1 MKLSVILPCY
11 NVGRFVGLCLD
22 SLAEAFALA
31 SMDDYEIIVV
41 DDGSSDDTADVV
53 MQSGCKNLRL
63 FKQENCGVSGARNRG
78 LAEAHGRWVWFVDP
92 DDTVVPDI
100 LQKISHLLDS
110 SYQAI
115 AFGFNL
121 CYPDGRKTSHRPLSL
136 SESEGDKVSGKQEI
150 FENYVQSFIGYSQ
163 HNLNRLYAGMSISE
177 RDLFMQG
184 TVWHYIFRRDVL
196 EGRSVKFSS
205 QVIFTEDMLFVS
217 EYFAQIENLVAVDAE
232 GYNYRM
238 NTDGQLF
245 GSLGNPQKVARN
257 KLAMAIERG
266 RVRRKVLKEQ
276 QIDLLPCFAASLV
289 LSVVEMAAK
298 GVRLKYYLQ
307 YLKIENVRES
317 IEMIDIRN
325 APLKYRLPFRLLKLG
340 LYRTL
345 YFLVRCSQMV
355 WGNVSGSESVFR

>member
-115 AFGFNL
+115 AFTCAIL
-121 CYPDGRKTSHRPLSL
+121 
-136 SESEGDKVSGKQEI
+136 
-150 FENYVQSFIGYSQ
+150 
-163 HNLNRLYAGMSISE
+163 M
-177 RDLFMQG
+177 
-184 TVWHYIFRRDVL
+184 
-196 EGRSVKFSS
+196 
-205 QVIFTEDMLFVS
+205 
-217 EYFAQIENLVAVDAE
+217 
-232 GYNYRM
+232 
-238 NTDGQLF
+238 
-245 GSLGNPQKVARN
+245 VARPHT
-257 KLAMAIERG
+257 
-266 RVRRKVLKEQ
+266 VRCRCRKVKG
-276 QIDLLPCFAASLV
+276 IKFRVSKRYSRITCKV
-289 LSVVEMAAK
+289 LSVIPNIILTVYMQEC
-298 GVRLKYYLQ
+298 RYL
-307 YLKIENVRES
+307 NVTCLCR
-317 IEMIDIRN
+317 
-325 APLKYRLPFRLLKLG
+325 G
-340 LYRTL
+340 
-345 YFLVRCSQMV
+345 RCGITFSGRMCLTKETSDSQIKS
-355 WGNVSGSESVFR
+355 N